1 MQCNH
6 CSHELSPNALF
17 CNMCGTPTAETVTC
31 RHCGHKNTKGAKFC
45 SSCSGD
51 LSESSITQ
59 ISNNKPKS
67 DDFIFAI
74 SEQVA
79 TAKAAAGASTPWG
92 YFAVVMK
99 DGFVSTE
106 ASKELKAEIDSNKD
120 QGNIWA
126 RTWNA
131 AKKWVGVGASA
142 NTSMAHT
149 SNSEVYFVM
158 DAQGLPL
165 ITHAR
170 PTPLTGYPEAQIKFE
185 FWLESPDKTAASNDP
200 KNNPLGLFFQ
210 RCLGGRG
217 SLTQYEFKQIA
228 IEQAEKVL
236 QNFNLETLISDPAST
251 QLISAELKKITGISS
266 SCFRMLGKVQ
276 ERIQLDISRSPVKC
290 TNIDEEKGSVC
301 GQTFLK
307 EMKFCT
313 SCGGDISTHDVKV
326 QPKKLLSK
334 EGETLTLRLSMMI
347 NRGAYAAV
355 DPSFTTDID
364 VDNDFKFKVTEQV
377 VDYLSSTLR
386 DYTLAQLMQPT
397 SLNDISNYLS
407 DYLLKQFRG
416 YITGF
421 TVMDIRSAS
430 EEWFF
435 QSEASIKEEL
445 KRLQAEQSR
454 LQVDNAEIDLEEAA
468 FAVALR
474 QLKQEQSKE
483 LRVRQV
489 EMEQRLA
496 NSNLEVQEYDVDT
509 QTQLKKEAIDE
520 QAEKARHEKEASR
533 MDRDRE
539 LQRKGLISDRE
550 DESEAVDH
558 DLSLEKKMAK
568 HDIDLTDMVGETE
581 SRAKRRDISDESF
594 SEEEKIR
601 LEAKKLQE
609 VEAIRL
615 EQELSKLK
623 GLAAIDA
630 ELEKQKNEFEISKIQ
645 NLKGLS
651 AQELLAMQA
660 AELAKTAGGGDATA
674 NLIKAIAD
682 SQAAASGANIKD
694 ELYKE
699 MIAVQKDAMQSA
711 IQAHKDAA
719 DIAQSTNEK
728 SMDAMS
734 KVAEK
739 ATGAVTTAVAVKLGD
754 SNDKDRDRDKDKD
767 KDNKV
772 TKCTACGHTWPSD
785 KVIKFCEKCGDT
797 QNKS

>member
-17 CNMCGTPTAETVTC
+17 CNMCGTPTSETVTC
-31 RHCGHKNTKGAKFC
+31 RHCGHKNSKGAKFC
-45 SSCSGD
+45 SNCRGD
-51 LSESSITQ
+51 LSESSVTQ
-59 ISNNKPKS
+59 IPSNKPKS

-92 YFAVVMK
+92 YFAVVIK
-99 DGFVSTE
+99 DGFISTE
-106 ASKELKAEIDSNKD
+106 ASRELKAEIDSNKD
-120 QGNIWA
+120 QGNIWT
-126 RTWNA
+126 RSWNA
-131 AKKWVGVGASA
+131 AKKWVGIGAS
-142 NTSMAHT
+142 NTTAAHT

-185 FWLESPDKTAASNDP
+185 FWLEAPDKSTASNDP

-236 QNFNLETLISDPAST
+236 QNFNLDSLISDPASA
-251 QLISAELKKITGISS
+251 QLISAELKKLTGISS
-266 SCFRMLGKVQ
+266 NCFRVLGKVQ
-276 ERIQLDISRSPVKC
+276 ERIQLDISRSPIKC
-290 TNIDEEKGSVC
+290 TNIDEDKGSVC

-313 SCGGDISTHDVKV
+313 SCGGDLSTHDVKV

-334 EGETLTLRLSMMI
+334 EGEILTLRLSMMI
-347 NRGAYAAV
+347 NRGAYAGV
-355 DPSFTTDID
+355 DPSLTTEID
-364 VDNDFKFKVTEQV
+364 VDNDFRFKVTEQV

-386 DYTLAQLMQPT
+386 DYTLAQLMQPS
-397 SLNDISNYLS
+397 SLNEISNYLS

-435 QSEASIKEEL
+435 QSEAAVKEEL

-454 LQVDNAEIDLEEAA
+454 LQVDNAEIDLDEAA

-474 QLKQEQSKE
+474 QLKQEQSQE

-496 NSNLEVQEYDVDT
+496 NANLELQEYEIDT
-509 QTQLKKEAIDE
+509 QTELKKEAVDE
-520 QAEKARHEKEASR
+520 QAERTRHERESSR

-539 LQRKGLISDRE
+539 LQRKEKRFDRE
-550 DESEAVDH
+550 DESEAIDH
-558 DLSLEKKMAK
+558 DLSLDKKMAK
-568 HDIDLTDMVGETE
+568 HDIELTDMVGESQ
-581 SRAKRRDISDESF
+581 SRAKRRDISDNSF
-594 SEEEKIR
+594 SEEERIR
-601 LEAKKLQE
+601 LQAKELQE
-609 VEAIRL
+609 VEAIRM
-615 EQELSKLK
+615 EQELTKLK

-660 AELAKTAGGGDATA
+660 AELAKSAGGGEATA

-699 MIAVQKDAMQSA
+699 MLAVQKDAMQSA

-719 DIAQSTNEK
+719 NIAQSTNEK
-728 SMDAMS
+728 SMDVMS

-739 ATGAVTTAVAVKLGD
+739 AAGAVTTAVAVKLGD
-754 SNDKDRDRDKDKD
+754 GNDKDKDKD

-772 TKCTACGHTWPSD
+772 SKCSSCGHTWASD
-785 KVIKFCEKCGDT
+785 KVIKFCEKCGEP

>member
-17 CNMCGTPTAETVTC
+17 CNMCGTPTSETVTC
-31 RHCGHKNTKGAKFC
+31 RHCGHKNSKGAKFC
-45 SSCSGD
+45 SNCRGD
-51 LSESSITQ
+51 LSESSVTQ
-59 ISNNKPKS
+59 IPSNKPKS

-92 YFAVVMK
+92 YFAVVIK
-99 DGFVSTE
+99 DGFISTE
-106 ASKELKAEIDSNKD
+106 ASRELKAEIDSNKD
-120 QGNIWA
+120 QGNIWT
-126 RTWNA
+126 RSWNA
-131 AKKWVGVGASA
+131 AKKWVGIGAS
-142 NTSMAHT
+142 NTTAAHT

-185 FWLESPDKTAASNDP
+185 FWLEAPDKSTASNDP

-236 QNFNLETLISDPAST
+236 QNFNLDSLISDPASA
-251 QLISAELKKITGISS
+251 QLISAELKKLTGISS
-266 SCFRMLGKVQ
+266 NCFRVLGKVQ
-276 ERIQLDISRSPVKC
+276 ERIQLDISRSPIKC
-290 TNIDEEKGSVC
+290 TNIDEDKGSVC

-313 SCGGDISTHDVKV
+313 SCGGDLSTHDVKV

-334 EGETLTLRLSMMI
+334 EGEILTLRLSMMI
-347 NRGAYAAV
+347 NRGAYAGV
-355 DPSFTTDID
+355 DPSLTTEID
-364 VDNDFKFKVTEQV
+364 VDNDFRFKVTEQV

-386 DYTLAQLMQPT
+386 DYTLAQLMQPS
-397 SLNDISNYLS
+397 SLNEISNYLS

-435 QSEASIKEEL
+435 QSEAAVKEEL

-454 LQVDNAEIDLEEAA
+454 LQVDNAEIDLDEAA

-474 QLKQEQSKE
+474 QLKQEQSQE

-496 NSNLEVQEYDVDT
+496 NANLELQEYEIDT
-509 QTQLKKEAIDE
+509 QTELKKEAVDE
-520 QAEKARHEKEASR
+520 QAERTRHERESSR

-539 LQRKGLISDRE
+539 LQRKEKRFDRE
-550 DESEAVDH
+550 DESEAIDH
-558 DLSLEKKMAK
+558 DLSLDKKMAK
-568 HDIDLTDMVGETE
+568 HDIELTDMVGESQ
-581 SRAKRRDISDESF
+581 SRAKRRDISDNSF
-594 SEEEKIR
+594 SEEERIR
-601 LEAKKLQE
+601 LQAKELQE
-609 VEAIRL
+609 VEAIRM
-615 EQELSKLK
+615 EQELTKLK

-660 AELAKTAGGGDATA
+660 AELAKSAGGGEATA

-699 MIAVQKDAMQSA
+699 MLAVQKDAMQSA

-719 DIAQSTNEK
+719 NIAQSTNEK
-728 SMDAMS
+728 SMDVMS

-739 ATGAVTTAVAVKLGD
+739 AAGAVTTAVAVKLGD
-754 SNDKDRDRDKDKD
+754 GNDKDKD

-772 TKCTACGHTWPSD
+772 SKCSACGHTWASD
-785 KVIKFCEKCGDT
+785 KVIKFCEKCGEP